1 MKKINF
7 ILLLLL
13 SVFQGIGQ
21 DVIITTSSTEIR
33 AIVLEINDETI
44 KYKKYD
50 YQDGPTFSIKKI
62 DVTSIRYQNGTIDV
76 IQEAPKP
83 RQDITPTF
91 TETSRIST
99 QSNDYQPSST
109 ERKYPDMKRFFIYAG
124 ASFPI
129 GRFGKM
135 SYGGGTTPLW
145 TIVDNYG
152 GAKIGGSLSVKGRIP
167 VSKNLGI
174 TIGGGLF
181 YNSIKDSAF
190 IDDEEYVSYLSESLN
205 EEYGVYAYDYRLNTR
220 SKYINI
226 PLLMGLDYTYLFG
239 KGLGISAELSCGVDF
254 DFITPTVYKNNMAGT
269 FVYSEYDSYTSTRIR
284 YYSAEK
290 LKYVYVPAV
299 HFAYQGSV
307 SFIFGERWN
316 IGVCYYGATKSS
328 IKYDIKETSSTYK
341 MDNSNGTRI
350 YCQKLGISMLMLRLG
365 VGF

>member
-1 MKKINF
+1 MVIAISAF
-7 ILLLLL
+7 SQDIIL
-13 SVFQGIGQ
+13 
-21 DVIITTSSTEIR
+21 TTSATEIN
-33 AIVLEINDETI
+33 AKVLEINEETI
-44 KYKKYD
+44 KYKKFD
-50 YQDGPTFSIKKI
+50 YQDGPTFTIKKT
-62 DVTSIRYQNGTIDV
+62 DVVGIRYQNGTIELFQDTPQNREESSPSPAETGGI
-76 IQEAPKP
+76 IQQFPI
-83 RQDITPTF
+83 RNNN
-91 TETSRIST
+91 R
-99 QSNDYQPSST
+99 QPSST

-124 ASFPI
+124 VSFPI
-129 GRFGKM
+129 GRFEKM
-135 SYGGGTTPLW
+135 SYGAGITPLW

-152 GAKIGGSLSVKGRIP
+152 GAKIGGVLNVKGRIP

-174 TIGGGLF
+174 TIGGGLY
-181 YNSIKDSAF
+181 YNGIKDSAF

-205 EEYGVYAYDYRLNTR
+205 EEYGVYAYNYRLNSR

-226 PLLMGLDYTYLFG
+226 PLLMGLDYTYMFG
-239 KGLGISAELSCGVDF
+239 KGLGISAELSCGIDF

-299 HFAYQGSV
+299 HFAYQGNV
-307 SFIFGERWN
+307 SFIFGERWS

-328 IKYDIKETSSTYK
+328 IKYDMKETSSAYK